1 MPPHGTVRD
10 PTEQSPELMR
20 YASNTIPNNNTGMV
34 GVNRRTERIGWVWT
48 LVIITIVAAGILVI
62 HSDAA
67 PVPLKATIVVQ
78 AAATVASQQAFPVVA
93 TSVIPG
99 DIAPYNGPIGP
110 ASALYGLKL
119 SLENMDES
127 FAQSPSERIEKQ
139 LTHADVRIAEARAE
153 LLHNRTQGAE
163 VALAQ
168 YREKMTVTTT
178 AASALAPHETDLL
191 HAQEMVA
198 KHQNVLE
205 QLLTTHENNPGLVTA
220 YANSVQLES
229 AFIQK
234 SDQKLER
241 TVMPDNRLMVQV
253 VKVEPALITANP
265 GAAPATPAPL
275 QNTVTITTPVQV
287 KPTPLGSTG
296 ITTGPQGTSLSNRP
310 SSPNATPIPQPTRV
324 QTTPPTPTV
333 TPTVVPPPPQV
344 TLSPSPTP
352 TPAAPAVKLT
362 ESPSSPPQNNSGNGG
377 KPATGSGTSKG

>member
-1 MPPHGTVRD
+1 
-10 PTEQSPELMR
+10 MR

-67 PVPLKATIVVQ
+67 PVPMKATIIVQ
-78 AAATVASQQAFPVVA
+78 TAATVASQQAFPVVA

-99 DIAPYNGPIGP
+99 DISPYNGPIGP

-178 AASALAPHETDLL
+178 AASALDPHETGLL

-229 AFIQK
+229 TFIQK

-265 GAAPATPAPL
+265 VAALATPAPI

-296 ITTGPQGTSLSNRP
+296 ITTGSQGTSLSNRLP
-310 SSPNATPIPQPTRV
+310 SPNATPVPQPTHV
-324 QTTPPTPTV
+324 QTTPPQ
-333 TPTVVPPPPQV
+333 TPTVVPPPPRV
-344 TLSPSPTP
+344 TVSPSPTP
-352 TPAAPAVKLT
+352 TPSAPTVKPT

-377 KPATGSGTSKG
+377 KTATGSGTSKG